1 MAVLKT
7 DGKNENK
14 EIEFELKYLLSLSI
28 KQRFKMLFQK
38 KKEILSLL
46 KRDANRKTVKI
57 IKRK

>member
-14 EIEFELKYLLSLSI
+14 EIEFELKYLLSLSS